1 MAHPRLMMLAT
12 LGSLL
17 GLLIATAPAVDAQSQ
32 SRGRLQAAYLER
44 GGPRPAWVEAALEQS
59 LRYFEGKGKSRLAFK
74 LRSVQKDDL
83 ATHVRLDQQYRGLPV
98 FGGQLI
104 THLDSDGHSQTD
116 NGRFYEGLK
125 LSTTPS
131 LTSAQAIEAA
141 KQALGYKG
149 SFAEEPTARLLVLP
163 QPSGAVL
170 AYQVGLRIDDY
181 TDATANHQYFINA
194 LDGSVALHYNT
205 IHSAQSIGTGN
216 SLYSGRVNISTQW
229 NVRMYILRDKSRG
242 DMITTDLRQNEEGK
256 GRIFADRD
264 NVWGDGTTADPQSA
278 AVDAHFGA
286 AQTWDYYLNSYGR
299 RGIDGEGFQ
308 IISRVHYG
316 TNFNNAFWNGK
327 VMTYGDGDGFIFKP
341 MVSLDIAAHEITHG
355 LTTMTADLIYA
366 GESGALNESFS
377 DIFGTAVEFYSGGAG
392 GRQPDYLIGE
402 DIFLIP
408 DAAPGF
414 RNMQNPTEDNDPD
427 HYSTRLFP
435 EPCSP
440 TEENDDCGVHSNSGI
455 QNHAFYLLGEG
466 GTNAVSG
473 LSVNGIGRQK
483 AEAIFYR
490 ALTSYLFPSANFSDA
505 RAASLSAAA
514 DLYGASSPEYAA
526 TAQAWTA
533 VGVQ

>member
-17 GLLIATAPAVDAQSQ
+17 GLLIATAPVVDAQSQ
-32 SRGRLQAAYLER
+32 SRGRLQDAYVER
-44 GGPRPAWVEAALEQS
+44 GGVRPAWVEAALEQS

-83 ATHVRLDQQYRGLPV
+83 ATHVRLDQLYRGLPV

-104 THLDSDGHSQTD
+104 THIDSDGHSQTD

-131 LTSAQAIEAA
+131 VTSAQAIAA
-141 KQALGYKG
+141 AQQALGYKG
-149 SFAEEPTARLLVLP
+149 SFAEAPSARLLVLP
-163 QPSGAVL
+163 QAGGAVL
-170 AYQVGLRIDDY
+170 AYQVGLRIDDE

-216 SLYSGRVNISTQW
+216 SLYSGKVDISTQW

-242 DMITTDLRQNEEGK
+242 DMITTNLRQNEEGK

-264 NVWGDGTTADPQSA
+264 NVWGDGTTADPHSA

-286 AQTWDYYLNSYGR
+286 AQTWDYYLNTFGR
-299 RGIDGEGFQ
+299 RGIDGAGFQ

-316 TNFNNAFWNGK
+316 KDYNNAFWNGK
-327 VMTYGDGDGFIFKP
+327 VMTYGDGSGTVFKP
-341 MVSLDIAAHEITHG
+341 LVALDVAGHEITHG
-355 LTTMTADLIYA
+355 VTTMTADLIYEK
-366 GESGALNESFS
+366 ESGALNESFS
-377 DIFGTAVEFYSGGAG
+377 DIFGTAVEFYSGGVG
-392 GRQPDYLIGE
+392 GRTPDYYIGE
-402 DIFLIP
+402 DIYVP
-408 DAAPGF
+408 ADVTPGF
-414 RNMQNPTEDNDPD
+414 RNMQNPAEDNDPD
-427 HYSTRLFP
+427 HYSVRLFP
-435 EPCSP
+435 EPCKPSGK
-440 TEENDDCGVHSNSGI
+440 NDSCGVHSNSGI
-455 QNHAFYLLGEG
+455 QNHAFYLLAEG

-473 LSVNGIGRQK
+473 LHVSGIGRAK

-514 DLYGASSPEYAA
+514 DLYGANSPEYAA
-526 TAQAWTA
+526 TAQTWTA